1 MLKQFTNKYQL
12 SKTLRFELIPVGKTK
27 DILDK
32 KGLVLE
38 DEKRSEEYKIV
49 KTLIDDYHRYFIQE
63 ALSGKNLLNLEKFEN
78 LFLKKDKNKDEE
90 EDFNKIKTDLRKQ
103 IVSFFESNELFKNID
118 KKELIK
124 VDLLNFLTDEND
136 KNIVK
141 KFSDFTTYF
150 TGFHEN
156 RKNIYSAD
164 EKHSSIAYRVIHEN
178 LPIFISNKVAF
189 LNISKEYPEI
199 IKNTQKNLENHLLG
213 AMVEDMFNLENFS
226 LTLTQIYIDI
236 YNTIL
241 GGKTLEDGTKIQGLN
256 ELINLYRQKNSIEK
270 RKLPNLKPLHKQIL
284 SDKETMSWILEAFTK
299 HEEIETAIE
308 KLYHDNIVDFYC
320 CDKRINILDEFE
332 NLFSK
337 NDDYDLTKIFIKN
350 DLSITSI
357 SQDIFKDYKIIKDAL
372 WQKYLNDNPKI
383 VKSKDLSADEEKY
396 FSRKNSYFSFF
407 NILEALKF
415 VEIKL
420 DNESDF
426 DLFEYFKNIV
436 KEKSDLIK
444 VSYLEWEK
452 DKNNKKSTKDLLDN
466 ILNLQRAIKPIYV
479 KSELDKDIVFYA
491 MFDTYFE
498 SLNKIVKL
506 YDMVRNFES
515 KKPYSIEKFK
525 LNFENSTLLNGWD
538 LNKETDNTSLLF
550 EKDGLYYLGIMNKKH
565 NKSFLNKKESEEN
578 NCYKKIEYKL
588 LPGANKMLPKVFFSN
603 KNIDFYSPSDNLL
616 ENYKNGIHKKG
627 TTFDLNFCHE
637 LIDFFKSSINKHP
650 DWKNFSFQFSNTLEY
665 NDISDFYREVEQQGY
680 KISFK
685 NIEIEF
691 INNLINEEKLYLFQ
705 IYNKD
710 FSPYSKGTPNLHTLY
725 WKMVFDK
732 ENLKNVVYKLN
743 GQAEIFYRKKSIEYS
758 DDKLNKGHHYEDL
771 KDKFNYPIIKDKRF
785 TMDKF
790 QFHVPITI
798 NFKALGKNNINN
810 DVNEFIKQ
818 NHKGIKIIGIDRGER
833 HLLYLSLIDNNG
845 KIIEQY
851 SLNEIVNNYNNQEFK
866 VDYQDLLDKKEKDRA
881 FARENWGIIENIKE
895 LKEGYISQVIHKI
908 ATLIVKYNAIV
919 VLEDLNFGFK
929 RGRFKVEKQVYQKFE
944 KMLIDKLNY
953 LVDKKKT
960 SNEIGG
966 VLNALQLTSKFESFE
981 RLGKQSGFLFY
992 VPAWNT
998 SNIDPVTGFVNF
1010 FDTKYQNVE
1019 KAKEFF
1025 SKFDYI
1031 KYNIKKDY
1039 FEFAFDYNN
1048 FTQKAKD
1055 TKTKWA
1061 LCTYGTRIKT
1071 FRNKEKN
1078 NQWDNIEVDL
1088 TTEFKKLLQAT
1099 ENKDLKEFITSQNTK
1114 DFFEQLLYL
1123 FRLTLQMRNSITNS
1137 KIDYIVS
1144 PVADKNDIFYDSR
1157 NLSIAL
1163 PKDADAN
1170 GAYNIARKGLMIVE
1184 KIKKSDNNK
1193 IDMKITNK
1201 EWLQFVQGK

>member
-27 DILDK
+27 DILDR
-32 KGLVLE
+32 KGLILE
-38 DEKRSEEYKIV
+38 DEERREEYKIV

-63 ALSGKNLLNLEKFEN
+63 TLSGKSLLNLEKFEN
-78 LFLKKDKNKDEE
+78 LFLKKDKNQDEE

-189 LNISKEYPEI
+189 LNILKEYPEI

-213 AMVEDMFNLENFS
+213 AMVEDMFNLDNFS

-284 SDKETMSWILEAFTK
+284 SDKETMSWILEAFTN

-320 CDKRINILDEFE
+320 CDKKINILDEFE

-383 VKSKDLSADEEKY
+383 AKSKDLSADEEKY

-420 DNESDF
+420 DF

-444 VSYLEWEK
+444 VSYFEWEK

-650 DWKNFSFQFSNTLEY
+650 DWKNFNFQFSNTLEY

-771 KDKFNYPIIKDKRF
+771 KDKFNYPIIKDRRF

-818 NHKGIKIIGIDRGER
+818 NHKDIKIIGIDRGER

-1010 FDTKYQNVE
+1010 FDTKYQSVE

-1055 TKTKWA
+1055 TKTKWV

-1157 NLSIAL
+1157 NSSTAL